1 MARDIPGPYDPDEMR
16 LFLDTFHYGEEA
28 FLIDEITELDV
39 RKRQARARMDTN
51 RFLPFARYQRVRP
64 GHPGHVSGSE
74 IIMATANLGCLHA
87 WFFHGC
93 RWSEGWVAF
102 GTRIQKAEFKNL
114 ALVGP
119 PLELRSREIRS
130 RVGPNRTTIRFEF
143 EFSQKGNPVYLG
155 DQTATLL
162 KHPSHLG

>member
-1 MARDIPGPYDPDEMR
+1 MARDIPGPYDPHEMR
-16 LFLDTFHYGEEA
+16 LFLDTFHYAEEA

-39 RKRQARARMDTN
+39 RRREVRARMDTN
-51 RFLPFARYQRVRP
+51 RFLPFAQYQRVRP

-119 PLELRSREIRS
+119 PLELRSREVRS
-130 RVGPNRTTIRFEF
+130 RVGQNRITIRFEF
-143 EFSQKGNPVYLG
+143 EFSQEGGTVYFG

-162 KHPSHLG
+162 KYSARPQ

>member
-1 MARDIPGPYDPDEMR
+1 MAGDIPGPYDPDEMR

-28 FLIDEITELDV
+28 FLIDEITEMD
-39 RKRQARARMDTN
+39 ARRREVQARMDTN
-51 RFLPFARYQRVRP
+51 RFLPLAQYQRVRN
-64 GHPGHVSGSE
+64 GHPSHVSGSE

-93 RWSEGWVAF
+93 RWEEGWVAF
-102 GTRIQKAEFKNL
+102 GSRIQRADFKNL

-119 PLELRSREIRS
+119 PLELRSREVRS
-130 RVGPNRTTIRFEF
+130 RSGPNRTTIWFEF
-143 EFSQKGNPVYLG
+143 EFSQEGRPVYFG

-162 KHPSHLG
+162 RYPARPE